1 MAYDIGA
8 RLGIEGEKAFNDS
21 LKAVNAQ
28 IKALGAEMT
37 AVTAS
42 FLKNAD
48 SQQSLAAKNEVLN
61 RSIEVTRSKTEILN
75 KEIASQK
82 EKLDSLGQALDKA
95 AKKSGENSDEALKA
109 QNAYNSQAK
118 KVNDLAAQL
127 NKAEAELA
135 SMTNA
140 VEENSRAMEG
150 SGQSMDELAD
160 GVKRAGDS
168 MEDAG
173 KAGLSFG
180 DILKANVLSDA
191 IAAGARKLA
200 ESLRAVADAALDL
213 GRQSLEGFSQFEQL
227 SGGIKTLFGTE
238 AGSLEE
244 YAQSVG
250 KSVDEVSGEYERLLA
265 SQQTVFSNAD
275 KAFQTA
281 GLSANE
287 YMETVTSFSASLIQ
301 GLGGDTEAAAQ
312 LADQAIIDMADNA
325 NKMGTDM
332 ESIQNAYQGFAK
344 RNFDMLDNLKLGYG
358 GTQAEM
364 VRLINDSGIL
374 NETISNLD
382 NVSFDQ
388 MIQAIHAVQTDMGI
402 TGTTAKEA
410 ASTIEGSTNSMKA
423 AWENLV
429 TGLASGDADLSGLM
443 SNFTESVAT
452 AGENILP
459 RVETILENM
468 GTLVEQMLPQITEQ
482 IPPLVETV
490 IPPLVAAGGKLLG
503 GLASGIAQAVP
514 GLLEQ
519 AGAALAGLQD
529 SFLQLVPTLSQG
541 LREKAPDFIASGL
554 ELLSGLSASLRENVG
569 LLVDAALDLVK
580 SLAQGIADG
589 IPDII
594 EKGPEIVS
602 NLANTIND
610 NAPKIL
616 KAAFDIIVTLGKG
629 LIDAIPTLI
638 ANIPQIFSAIVD
650 TWFALNW
657 LSLGKNAITFLKDGI
672 TNMIPQ
678 LKTAGK
684 NVLDAVVNAV
694 KQLPQTLLEIGKNG
708 LSGLVN
714 AIKSFAGAA
723 KSAMSAVATGI
734 LNEIK
739 ALPSKALEIGKN
751 IISGIV
757 NGIKNGAAAAVK
769 AVTDLAGNLLGKAK
783 EALGIHSPSRK
794 FKEEVGEYIG
804 LGVAEGISNS
814 SDKAVKAADE
824 MAKDV
829 FTRSKDWADRQT
841 KYMNLSFQ
849 EQLELWETIQG
860 QFIEGSKQYAQA
872 EEKIYDLKQKYQAEY
887 YDSLKTTADRQAKYQ
902 KATLQE
908 QLATWRGIQDQ
919 FIEGSKQY
927 AEAEEKIYDLRAQVQ
942 AEFYQK
948 IEDANKKVAE
958 LQNEYYD
965 AMEKRQEQIANAYG
979 LFDKVSEREEISGKD
994 LLHNLQD
1001 QVSVM
1006 KSFYKGLDKLEERG
1020 VGSAIVDEIRAMGPS
1035 AESELHALLGLTDR
1049 ELDQYANIYKEK
1061 QQLANRVAL
1070 DELKDLKAQTDAEIA
1085 SQIND
1090 LRSYYSQNA
1099 PEIGRSFTIG
1109 LADGMWSGLST
1120 LASVSR
1126 DVGQTIMSSV
1136 AGAIGSGPYADLA
1149 DTMVQSGGG
1158 VPEGYERAQEALEM
1172 ATRVFGDRMAKGE
1185 LITLGELQEAFG
1197 GMMDGME
1204 VRMDGQKVGQITGKH
1219 QKNYNRAYDI

>member
-8 RLGIEGEKAFNDS
+8 RLGIEGEKAFKDS

-61 RSIEVTRSKTEILN
+61 RSIEATRSKTEILN

-95 AKKSGENSDEALKA
+95 AKEFGENSSEALKA

-180 DILKANVLSDA
+180 DILKANVLSDV
-191 IAAGARKLA
+191 IMAGARKLA
-200 ESLRAVADAALDL
+200 DALRSVADAALDL

-238 AGSLEE
+238 AASLEE

-250 KSVDEVSGEYERLLA
+250 KSANEVSGEYERLLA

-429 TGLASGDADLSGLM
+429 TGIARDDADLAGLM
-443 SNFTESVAT
+443 TNFTESLGVA
-452 AGENILP
+452 ADNVLP
-459 RVETILENM
+459 RVETILSGM
-468 GTLVEQMLPQITEQ
+468 GTLLEQLGVQIGEQAPQMIEEILPSMID
-482 IPPLVETV
+482 
-490 IPPLVAAGGKLLG
+490 AGGELLEG
-503 GLASGIAQAVP
+503 IVSGISN
-514 GLLEQ
+514 
-519 AGAALAGLQD
+519 AL
-529 SFLQLVPTLSQG
+529 P
-541 LREKAPDFIASGL
+541 
-554 ELLSGLSASLRENVG
+554 GLSAAALEILDTLVSGISDALPDLVPASVSMVSELTEAAIDNVG
-569 LLVDAALDLVK
+569 MLVDAAIEIVT
-580 SLAQGIADG
+580 SLAD
-589 IPDII
+589 
-594 EKGPEIVS
+594 
-602 NLANTIND
+602 
-610 NAPKIL
+610 
-616 KAAFDIIVTLGKG
+616 G
-629 LIDAIPTLI
+629 LIESLPTLI
-638 ANIPQIFSAIVD
+638 EKAPVIISDLVDSIVENVPKLLSAAAEIVGELVVGIID
-650 TWFALNW
+650 NLPEIGKAAAEIVGKVVSGAAELM
-657 LSLGKNAITFLKDGI
+657 SDIQGLGEDIIAGVWDGI
-672 TNMIPQ
+672 TEKAEW
-678 LKTAGK
+678 LKGK
-684 NVLDAVVNAV
+684 V
-694 KQLPQTLLEIGKNG
+694 KGFFNG
-708 LSGLVN
+708 IVTTVQDIL
-714 AIKSFAGAA
+714 
-723 KSAMSAVATGI
+723 GI
-734 LNEIK
+734 NS
-739 ALPSKALEIGKN
+739 PSK
-751 IISGIV
+751 V
-757 NGIKNGAAAAVK
+757 FR
-769 AVTDLAGNLLGKAK
+769 D
-783 EALGIHSPSRK
+783 
-794 FKEEVGEYIG
+794 EVGQYIS

-829 FTRSKDWADRQT
+829 FTRSKDWADHQT

-860 QFIEGSKQYAQA
+860 QFVEGSKQYAQA

-908 QLATWRGIQDQ
+908 QLATWRGLQDQ

-1001 QVSVM
+1001 QVSIM

-1049 ELDQYANIYKEK
+1049 ELDQYANIYREK

-1197 GMMDGME
+1197 GMMDGVE
-1204 VRMDGQKVGQITGKH
+1204 VRMDGQKVGQITYGH
-1219 QKNYNRAYDI
+1219 QKNYNRAYDM

>member
-281 GLSANE
+281 GLSANK

-388 MIQAIHAVQTDMGI
+388 MIQAIHAVQADMGI

-529 SFLQLVPTLSQG
+529 SFLQLVPALSPG

-580 SLAQGIADG
+580 SLAQGVADG

-650 TWFALNW
+650 TWSALDW

-723 KSAMSAVATGI
+723 KSAMSAVVTGI

-824 MAKDV
+824 MAEDV
-829 FTRSKDWADRQT
+829 FTRSKDW
-841 KYMNLSFQ
+841 
-849 EQLELWETIQG
+849 
-860 QFIEGSKQYAQA
+860 
-872 EEKIYDLKQKYQAEY
+872 
-887 YDSLKTTADRQAKYQ
+887 ADRQAKYQ

-1001 QVSVM
+1001 QVSIM